1 MPLIIA
7 GSRREQ
13 TKRGGG
19 LVSLMPSEQGRRQLV
34 RTGQGERQAEDELMR
49 QALELDGSAPSQFQR
64 EALVSQLVL
73 PASGHPML
81 EFEVE
86 SEIALYDRSGDLI
99 LACAI
104 PLEADLDVWD
114 GHSCPAP
121 DGEKSHGVTAA
132 CLLTKF
138 IELHL
143 RVDSK

>member
-1 MPLIIA
+1 
-7 GSRREQ
+7 
-13 TKRGGG
+13 
-19 LVSLMPSEQGRRQLV
+19 MPSEQERRLLV

-49 QALELDGSAPSQFQR
+49 QGLVFNESARSQFQR

-86 SEIALYDRSGDLI
+86 PETASYDRSGDLI

-132 CLLTKF
+132 CLLAKF

-143 RVDSK
+143 RVESKLIMKTVAML